1 MKRIALTIAT
11 VLCVS
16 TWIFAQ
22 DKSKPTPT
30 DKPLQPTVIE
40 AERSRSETNDGESY
54 LIFSGSVKL
63 TGTNLVITCNQL
75 EVFARTKENEED
87 EEAAIGAFSSI
98 QRILATGNVRIVQEE
113 RTATAGRLEVLPN
126 EEVII
131 LTEDPMLFQDG
142 NTAGG
147 KGTELRFYSGKGRV
161 EWTGGADNKVKF
173 TGPPIQDLGFEDDGK
188 TIVPEEEEKEKPA
201 ADAKDEEPKADEKS
215 PTDSPEKTPKK
226 DAK

>member
-1 MKRIALTIAT
+1 MKRIALIIAT
-11 VLCVS
+11 VLCAS
-16 TWIFAQ
+16 TGILAQ
-22 DKSKPTPT
+22 DEPKPVPT

-40 AERSRSETNDGESY
+40 AERSRSETNDGKSY

-63 TGTNLVITCNQL
+63 TATNLVITCNQL
-75 EVFARTKENEED
+75 EVFAKTKENEED

-98 QRILATGNVRIVQEE
+98 QQIIATGNVRVVQEE

-131 LTEDPMLFQDG
+131 LTDDPMLFQDG

-147 KGTELRFYSGKGRV
+147 KGTELTFHSGKGRV
-161 EWTGGADNKVKF
+161 EWTGGADNKVTF

-188 TIVPEEEEKEKPA
+188 TIVPEGEEKPA
-201 ADAKDEEPKADEKS
+201 ADAKGEEPKTNEKS
-215 PTDSPEKTPKK
+215 PEESPKK